1 MGVVPK
7 QYTHMCHGEDLGVVN
22 CTFFGMAINPLIEN
36 VCSHSAWII
45 FHGYLKVTLSGQ
57 HINIGWWF
65 GTFFIFPLIGNN
77 HPN

>member
-22 CTFFGMAINPLIEN
+22 CTFLGDGHQSIDRKLS
-36 VCSHSAWII
+36 SHSAWFI

-57 HINIGWWF
+57 HINIGWWE
-65 GTFFIFPLIGNN
+65 
-77 HPN
+77 